1 KVVVVVYYVPTT
13 ISLTHAQMCTPGPN
27 TTLFRSEARI
37 QVQYDKKRRRIY
49 LVGIAK
55 RSKVLERYR
64 LAMALEGVLQT
75 GYPAYTPVPRDIEER
90 AYVWSEYARG
100 EDREVKGREINKFV
114 GGKMFLVK
122 FGPRPRD
129 PVWPVDI
136 FTPQADQA
144 PVILGSL
151 LADALNGF
159 PVPYYPMCLQK

>member
-75 GYPAYTPVPRDIEER
+75 GYPAYTPVPRDRKRTRLNSSHAKI
-90 AYVWSEYARG
+90 SYA
-100 EDREVKGREINKFV
+100 
-114 GGKMFLVK
+114 
-122 FGPRPRD
+122 
-129 PVWPVDI
+129 
-136 FTPQADQA
+136 
-144 PVILGSL
+144 
-151 LADALNGF
+151 GF
-159 PVPYYPMCLQK
+159 CY